1 MNIGVM
7 RMNLPQY
14 LFIYFNL
21 FLQLNFGAGDIR
33 FLVYTLFLQIATA
46 REYAAAESSLVPN
59 ALRFLYSAL
68 THRHILSRRTSVVRR
83 RSVGKL
89 TPLVFFL

>member
-7 RMNLPQY
+7 RIDLPQY
-14 LFIYFNL
+14 LSIYFNL

-46 REYAAAESSLVPN
+46 REYAAAEPADRES
-59 ALRFLYSAL
+59 ARKLRAAQSGEHDHAAGAQ
-68 THRHILSRRTSVVRR
+68 HAAR
-83 RSVGKL
+83 
-89 TPLVFFL
+89 